1 MKILR
6 KKTKKVLDV
15 AYTLCYNMVMLDSTT
30 HTIDCSSST
39 AVDSATY
46 DSATEHLTIA
56 FEHGTYRYGNVD
68 QAMYEAFEAIESKGK
83 GAEVIKTSAGSC
95 IKM

>member
-39 AVDSATY
+39 AVDSA
-46 DSATEHLTIA
+46 SATEHLTIA

-68 QAMYEAFEAIESKGK
+68 QTMYEAFEAIESKGK